1 MTEAAAQADVGR
13 QRGAAGLFYG
23 WWVVVAGAGLQ
34 LVSAALLASAFGS
47 YVVLLRDQFGWS
59 KTTLSAASSLR
70 ELVSGGTGLAQA
82 SLIERLGPRRVCQ
95 LGVVVLALGF
105 VLFSQVQNVAEFFG
119 AFFVMSVGASLCGYI
134 TVTYT
139 AVQWFERRRATAI
152 ALTTS
157 GFALGGVAVRLTVLL
172 LEGLGWR
179 QTALLSAA
187 IVLVLGL
194 ALCPLIRW
202 RPEQMGL
209 EMDGGPARPRG
220 RRREAAPVRPP
231 LPGQDFTL
239 REAVRTRAF
248 WFISFGH
255 ASALFV
261 VSAMNVHLVSQLK
274 EGLGYSLGYANTVLL
289 GLPILLLVGTL
300 AGGPLGDRLSKRGI
314 AIVCMFMHAGGLLLL
329 AHASNLAMV
338 LGFEV
343 LHGLAWGLRGPL
355 MAALRADYFGRSE
368 FGKILGASNAIII
381 VGTISGPLIAG
392 AVYDMTGQYRV
403 GFDIL
408 AAIAAAGSVF
418 FMLAARPERGEKG
431 AGAETAMTLTPE
443 RSLD

>member
-1 MTEAAAQADVGR
+1 MTDAAAETAAPR
-13 QRGAAGLFYG
+13 RRGPAGLFYG

-34 LVSAALLASAFGS
+34 LLSAALLGSAFGS
-47 YVVLLRDQFGWS
+47 YVVLLREDFGWS

-105 VLFSQVQNVAEFFG
+105 VLFSQVQSVATFFG
-119 AFFVMSVGASLCGYI
+119 AFLVMSIGASLCGYI
-134 TVTYT
+134 TVTYA

-172 LEGLGWR
+172 LEAIGWR

-187 IVLVLGL
+187 VVLVVGL

-209 EMDGGPARPRG
+209 EIDGGPGRA
-220 RRREAAPVRPP
+220 RRRALETAAAPPERRD
-231 LPGQDFTL
+231 DFTL
-239 REAVRTRAF
+239 REATRTRAF

-261 VSAMNVHLVSQLK
+261 VSAMNVHLVSQLN
-274 EGLGYSLGYANTVLL
+274 EGMGYSLGYANTVLL

-300 AGGPLGDRLSKRGI
+300 AAGPLGDRLSKRAI
-314 AIVCMFMHAGGLLLL
+314 AVVCMFMHAGGLLLL

-392 AVYDMTGQYRV
+392 AVYDMTGEYRV
-403 GFDIL
+403 GFEIL
-408 AAIAAAGSVF
+408 AALAAAGSVF
-418 FMLAARPERGEKG
+418 FMLAARPEHKQSGPGTETTMVL
-431 AGAETAMTLTPE
+431 AGD
-443 RSLD
+443 SVLD